1 MYDFYWE
8 KIEKGWKIIEKSITH
23 FNQKET
29 LDRNMNVATD
39 SNRKGLS
46 FTLYQYNIRTCTIV
60 TVIDRIFGKQFNV
73 RLICEKMDVPIA
85 VINETTH
92 NPTDR
97 RGCMNKSNS
106 IIVRHPINI
115 AKDVIA
121 NKYAHRDITNS
132 TSIVFFI

>member
-1 MYDFYWE
+1 
-8 KIEKGWKIIEKSITH
+8 
-23 FNQKET
+23 
-29 LDRNMNVATD
+29 MNVATD
-39 SNRKGLS
+39 SNRKVVIYCS
-46 FTLYQYNIRTCTIV
+46 ININIRTCNIV
-60 TVIDRIFGKQFNV
+60 TVIDKIFGKQFNV

-97 RGCMNKSNS
+97 RGCRNKSNS
-106 IIVRHPINI
+106 NIVRHPINI